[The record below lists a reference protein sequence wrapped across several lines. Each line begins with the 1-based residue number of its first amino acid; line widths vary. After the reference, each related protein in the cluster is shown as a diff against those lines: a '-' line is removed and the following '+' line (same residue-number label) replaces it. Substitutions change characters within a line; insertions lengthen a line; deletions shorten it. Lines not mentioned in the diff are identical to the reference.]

1 MNKELSG
8 VETKIHIDDSKV
20 FKGRIVLK
28 STKETGEYLKIYKF
42 VIDSGSTVPD
52 KRDETIGISS
62 EGHVA
67 EGNPDGSSRL
77 PVHQV

>member
-42 VIDSGSTVPD
+42 VIDSGSNVPD
-52 KRDETIGISS
+52 
-62 EGHVA
+62 
-67 EGNPDGSSRL
+67 
-77 PVHQV
+77 